1 MGNETAKVVTKLR
14 RSSKPEPL
22 SVVPKR
28 ASVCQR
34 PNIKTVQNVLL
45 IWLDTNIDEENNAD
59 CRDTVALFRHVANN
73 INTFTD
79 SDQCIEFINTIDNN
93 NSTACMIIS
102 GSLGQQIMSRVH
114 NMSQVDSIFIFC
126 SNKQYH
132 EQWTKDWFKI
142 KGVFTEVTPICEA
155 VKKAAQQCEL
165 NAIPISFMATD
176 SDVSK
181 KNLDQHD
188 CSFMY
193 TQILI
198 DILSTIKFE
207 EKHIKEF
214 IKYCREQFAGIEQE
228 LINVKELEKK
238 YHSKTPIWWYSSES
252 FVYPMLNSALRLM
265 NVEIVMKMGFF
276 MYDVHHHIEQLHAEQ
291 FNGHQS
297 DMTFTVYRGQG
308 MSTEHFEQMKKTKGG
323 LMAFNN
329 FLSTS
334 KNRDFSLPFALNN
347 LANPSLVGILFV
359 MAISPTESTTP
370 FASIKG
376 VSCVEDRED
385 EVLFSMHAVFRIRDI
400 KPMGGNHRLYQVDL
414 TLTSDNDEDL
424 CRLTNRIREATEGS
438 TGWDQ
443 LGELL
448 LKISQAEKAQQV
460 YEILLKQATNENEN
474 AHIYDKLGSVKLLQG
489 EYKEALTFYEK
500 SLLIRRQLLSAND
513 LDLAKSYCHIGLV
526 YYNMAEY
533 SKTLSFYEK
542 SSEIQQQS
550 LPPNHPDLA
559 STYNNIGS
567 VYSKMGEYSKALSS
581 YQKALE
587 IKQKLLPSNHPDLA
601 KLYDNIGLM
610 YKDMS
615 EYRKA
620 ISFHE
625 KALEIQ
631 RQSLPPNHPSSAASY
646 NNLGWAYENMGNNS
660 KACSSYE
667 RAMDIENQALS
678 SNHAELLSYRNNF
691 DRVKK
696 KL

>member
-1 MGNETAKVVTKLR
+1 
-14 RSSKPEPL
+14 
-22 SVVPKR
+22 
-28 ASVCQR
+28 
-34 PNIKTVQNVLL
+34 
-45 IWLDTNIDEENNAD
+45 
-59 CRDTVALFRHVANN
+59 
-73 INTFTD
+73 
-79 SDQCIEFINTIDNN
+79 
-93 NSTACMIIS
+93 
-102 GSLGQQIMSRVH
+102 
-114 NMSQVDSIFIFC
+114 
-126 SNKQYH
+126 
-132 EQWTKDWFKI
+132 
-142 KGVFTEVTPICEA
+142 
-155 VKKAAQQCEL
+155 
-165 NAIPISFMATD
+165 
-176 SDVSK
+176 
-181 KNLDQHD
+181 
-188 CSFMY
+188 
-193 TQILI
+193 
-198 DILSTIKFE
+198 
-207 EKHIKEF
+207 
-214 IKYCREQFAGIEQE
+214 
-228 LINVKELEKK
+228 
-238 YHSKTPIWWYSSES
+238 
-252 FVYPMLNSALRLM
+252 
-265 NVEIVMKMGFF
+265 
-276 MYDVHHHIEQLHAEQ
+276 
-291 FNGHQS
+291 
-297 DMTFTVYRGQG
+297 
-308 MSTEHFEQMKKTKGG
+308 
-323 LMAFNN
+323 
-329 FLSTS
+329 
-334 KNRDFSLPFALNN
+334 
-347 LANPSLVGILFV
+347 
-359 MAISPTESTTP
+359 MAINPTESTTP

-460 YEILLKQATNENEN
+460 YEILLKQTTNENEN

-489 EYKEALTFYEK
+489 EYKEALAFYEK
-500 SLLIRRQLLSAND
+500 SLLIRRQLLSEND
-513 LDLAKSYCHIGLV
+513 LDLAKSYCHIGL
-526 YYNMAEY
+526 
-533 SKTLSFYEK
+533 
-542 SSEIQQQS
+542 
-550 LPPNHPDLA
+550 
-559 STYNNIGS
+559 